1 MKKSFFKHRLFQ
13 SIILGLSALVISYLS
28 TNMNFSLTGEKTVL
42 KYWNA
47 FADWIT
53 AGRGKAPSDDVVF
66 INVAHDKQL
75 VDITD
80 DFGIPNGNAAI
91 TDRQKLSRLLDLI
104 NESGEYQYV
113 MLDVFFE
120 SGYQTEVDS
129 ALFGRI
135 ASMYKL
141 VIPKH
146 IDGILESE
154 CLEKNAGY
162 ADYATSINENDFTK
176 YLLFRKG
183 GASMPL
189 KAYSEV
195 TGRGVKK
202 VLLWYA
208 DNGKLARRVI
218 FPKMYVRMDSPYRP
232 DGQKAYLNLGS
243 DILDTEEEVDWPDYF
258 KGKYIVIG
266 AFDGDDIHT
275 TYAGDLPG
283 SLINYNVYLSLMK
296 GHHKIP
302 FALVFVYFFIFFA
315 MAFLLLSGGA
325 NVSQSWTWVWA
336 KLFVLYSLILT
347 IVCIFVFMIWGQAH
361 DIFITSTFFSIVD
374 LVNRR
379 IKAKKESHA

>member
-1 MKKSFFKHRLFQ
+1 MSKPNFIRLILKSIALT
-13 SIILGLSALVISYLS
+13 LTALVISYVF
-28 TNMNFSLTGEKTVL
+28 TNLNITLTGEKAAL

-47 FADWIT
+47 FTDWISS
-53 AGRGKAPSDDVVF
+53 GRDNEPADDVVF

-80 DFGIPNGNAAI
+80 EFGIPIGNAAV
-91 TDRQKLSRLLDLI
+91 TDRQKLTRLLDLI
-104 NESGEYQYV
+104 NEAGSYQYV

-120 SGYQTEVDS
+120 SGYETEVDS
-129 ALFGRI
+129 VLLGRI
-135 ASMYKL
+135 SSMDKL

-146 IDGILESE
+146 IDGALESE
-154 CLEKNAGY
+154 CLEKKAGY

-176 YLLFRKG
+176 YLLFREG

-189 KAYSEV
+189 KAYTEV

-243 DILDTEEEVDWPDYF
+243 DILDSEEEVDWSDYF

-266 AFDGDDIHT
+266 SFAGDDIHT

-283 SLINYNVYLSLMK
+283 SLINYNVYLSLVK
-296 GHHKIP
+296 GQHKIP
-302 FALVFVYFFIFFA
+302 FALVFVYFFFFFA

>member
-1 MKKSFFKHRLFQ
+1 MSNRPVILRVMKAVALAFL
-13 SIILGLSALVISYLS
+13 ALVISYLS
-28 TNMNFSLTGEKTVL
+28 TNMNISLTGEKAVL

-47 FADWIT
+47 FTDWIT
-53 AGRGKAPSDDVVF
+53 AGRDKAPADDVVF

-80 DFGIPNGNAAI
+80 DFGIPIGNATI
-91 TDRQKLSRLLDLI
+91 TDRQKLSRILDLI
-104 NESGEYQYV
+104 NESRDYQYV

-120 SGYQTEVDS
+120 SGYETEVDS

-135 ASMYKL
+135 ASMDRL

-146 IDGILESE
+146 IDGALESE
-154 CLEKNAGY
+154 CLEKKAGY

-176 YLLFRKG
+176 FLLFRKG

-189 KAYSEV
+189 KAYTEV

-218 FPKMYVRMDSPYRP
+218 FPKMYVRIDSPYRP
-232 DGQKAYLNLGS
+232 DGQKAYLNLS
-243 DILDTEEEVDWPDYF
+243 ADILDTEEEVDWSDF
-258 KGKYIVIG
+258 FRGKYIVIG
-266 AFDGDDIHT
+266 SFAGDDIHT

-296 GHHKIP
+296 GQHKIP
-302 FALVFVYFFIFFA
+302 FALVIVYFLIFFA

-325 NVSQSWTWVWA
+325 NASQSWTWVWA

>member
-1 MKKSFFKHRLFQ
+1 MKANK
-13 SIILGLSALVISYLS
+13 IIRRIVCALTLAVGAVILSYLS
-28 TNMNFSLTGEKTVL
+28 TNMNISLTGEKAVL

-47 FADWIT
+47 FTDLIT
-53 AGRGKAPSDDVVF
+53 AGRDRAPADVVVF

-80 DFGIPNGNAAI
+80 DFGIPIGNAAI

-120 SGYQTEVDS
+120 SGFETEVDS

-135 ASMYKL
+135 ASMDRL

-146 IDGILESE
+146 IDGALESE
-154 CLEKNAGY
+154 CLEQKAGY

-183 GASMPL
+183 RASMPL
-189 KAYSEV
+189 KAYTEV
-195 TGRGVKK
+195 TGRDVKR

-208 DNGKLARRVI
+208 DKGKLARRVM

-232 DGQKAYLNLGS
+232 DGQKAYLNLGT
-243 DILDTEEEVDWPDYF
+243 DILDTEEEVDWSDYF

-266 AFDGDDIHT
+266 SFAGDDIHT

-296 GHHKIP
+296 GQHRIP
-302 FALVFVYFFIFFA
+302 FVLVIVYFLIFFA
-315 MAFLLLSGGA
+315 MAYLLLNGGA
-325 NVSQSWTWVWA
+325 NASQSWTWVWA

-379 IKAKKESHA
+379 IKAKKEAHA

>member
-1 MKKSFFKHRLFQ
+1 MRNR
-13 SIILGLSALVISYLS
+13 SIIVRMTKAVALAFMALVISYLC
-28 TNMNFSLTGEKTVL
+28 TNMNISLTGEKAVL

-53 AGRGKAPSDDVVF
+53 SSRDRTPADDVVL

-75 VDITD
+75 VDIAD
-80 DFGIPNGNAAI
+80 DFGIPIGNAAI
-91 TDRQKLSRLLDLI
+91 TDRLKLSRLLDLI
-104 NESGEYQYV
+104 NESRDYQYV

-120 SGYQTEVDS
+120 SGYETEVDS

-135 ASMYKL
+135 AGMDRL

-146 IDGILESE
+146 IDGALESE
-154 CLEKNAGY
+154 CLEKKAGY

-189 KAYSEV
+189 KAYIDV

-243 DILDTEEEVDWPDYF
+243 DILDTEEEVDWSDYF
-258 KGKYIVIG
+258 RGKYIVIG
-266 AFDGDDIHT
+266 SFAGDDIHT

-296 GHHKIP
+296 GQHKIP
-302 FALVFVYFFIFFA
+302 FVLVIVYFLIFFA
-315 MAFLLLSGGA
+315 MAYLLLNGGSNA
-325 NVSQSWTWVWA
+325 SQSWTWVWA

-374 LVNRR
+374 LVNRK
-379 IKAKKESHA
+379 IKAKNESHA

>member
-1 MKKSFFKHRLFQ
+1 MKENKLIRRITLAF
-13 SIILGLSALVISYLS
+13 ALAVGAVFISYLS
-28 TNMNFSLTGEKTVL
+28 TNMNISLTGEKAVL

-47 FADWIT
+47 FTDWIT
-53 AGRGKAPSDDVVF
+53 AGRDRAPADDVVF

-75 VDITD
+75 VDIAD
-80 DFGIPNGNAAI
+80 DFGIPIGNAAI

-104 NESGEYQYV
+104 NESGDYQYV

-120 SGYQTEVDS
+120 SGYETEVDG

-135 ASMYKL
+135 AGMDRL

-146 IDGILESE
+146 IDGVLESE
-154 CLEKNAGY
+154 CLEKKAGY
-162 ADYATSINENDFTK
+162 ADYTTSINENDFTK

-189 KAYSEV
+189 KAYTDV

-202 VLLWYA
+202 LLLWYA

-243 DILDTEEEVDWPDYF
+243 DILDTEEELDWSDYF

-266 AFDGDDIHT
+266 SFAGDDIHT

-296 GHHKIP
+296 GQHKIP
-302 FALVFVYFFIFFA
+302 FVLVLVYFLIFFA
-315 MAFLLLSGGA
+315 MAYLLLSGGA
-325 NVSQSWTWVWA
+325 NASQSWTWVWA

-379 IKAKKESHA
+379 IKAKKETHA

>member
-1 MKKSFFKHRLFQ
+1 MKANK
-13 SIILGLSALVISYLS
+13 IIRRIVCALTLAVGAVILSYLS
-28 TNMNFSLTGEKTVL
+28 TNMNISLTGEKAVL

-47 FADWIT
+47 FTDWIT
-53 AGRGKAPSDDVVF
+53 AGRDRAPADVVVF

-80 DFGIPNGNAAI
+80 DFGIPIGNAAI

-120 SGYQTEVDS
+120 SGFETEVDS

-135 ASMYKL
+135 ASMDRL

-146 IDGILESE
+146 LDGALESE
-154 CLEKNAGY
+154 CLEQKAGY

-189 KAYSEV
+189 KAYTEV
-195 TGRGVKK
+195 TGRDVKR

-208 DNGKLARRVI
+208 DKGKLARRVM

-232 DGQKAYLNLGS
+232 DGQKAYLNLGT
-243 DILDTEEEVDWPDYF
+243 DILDTEEEVDWSDYF

-266 AFDGDDIHT
+266 SFAGDDIHT

-296 GHHKIP
+296 GQHRIP
-302 FALVFVYFFIFFA
+302 FVLVIVYFLIFFA
-315 MAFLLLSGGA
+315 MAYLLLNGGA
-325 NVSQSWTWVWA
+325 NASQSWTWVWA

-379 IKAKKESHA
+379 IKAKKEAHA

>member
-1 MKKSFFKHRLFQ
+1 MKANK
-13 SIILGLSALVISYLS
+13 IIRRIVCALTLAVGAVILSYLS
-28 TNMNFSLTGEKTVL
+28 TNMNISLTGEKAVL

-47 FADWIT
+47 FTDLIT
-53 AGRGKAPSDDVVF
+53 AGRDRAPADVVVF

-80 DFGIPNGNAAI
+80 DFGIPIGNAAI

-120 SGYQTEVDS
+120 SGFETEVDS

-135 ASMYKL
+135 ASMDRL

-146 IDGILESE
+146 IDGALESE
-154 CLEKNAGY
+154 CLEQKAGY

-189 KAYSEV
+189 KAYTEV
-195 TGRGVKK
+195 TGRDVKR

-208 DNGKLARRVI
+208 DKGKLARRVM

-232 DGQKAYLNLGS
+232 DGQKAYLNLGT
-243 DILDTEEEVDWPDYF
+243 DILDTEEEVDWSDYF

-266 AFDGDDIHT
+266 SFAGDDIHT

-296 GHHKIP
+296 GQHRIP
-302 FALVFVYFFIFFA
+302 FVLVIVYFLIFFA
-315 MAFLLLSGGA
+315 MAYLLLNGGA
-325 NVSQSWTWVWA
+325 NASQSWTWVWA

-379 IKAKKESHA
+379 IKAKKEAHA

>member
-1 MKKSFFKHRLFQ
+1 MANKLTKRIACALFFAIGAVF
-13 SIILGLSALVISYLS
+13 ISYLS
-28 TNMNFSLTGEKTVL
+28 TNINIAISGEKTVL

-53 AGRGKAPSDDVVF
+53 AGRYKAPADDVVF

-80 DFGIPNGNAAI
+80 EFNIPIGNAAI
-91 TDRQKLSRLLDLI
+91 TDRQKLFSLLNFI

-120 SGYQTEVDS
+120 SGYKTEIDS

-135 ASMYKL
+135 ASMDRI

-146 IDGILESE
+146 IDGALESE
-154 CLEKNAGY
+154 CLEKKAGY

-176 YLLFRKG
+176 YLLYRKG

-189 KAYSEV
+189 KAYTEV
-195 TGRGVKK
+195 TGRNVKR

-243 DILDTEEEVDWPDYF
+243 DILDAVDDVDWSDYF

-266 AFDGDDIHT
+266 SFAGDDIHT

-283 SLINYNVYLSLMK
+283 GLINYNVYLSLMK
-296 GHHKIP
+296 GQHKIP

>member
-1 MKKSFFKHRLFQ
+1 MKANK
-13 SIILGLSALVISYLS
+13 IIRRIVCALTLAVGAVILSYLS
-28 TNMNFSLTGEKTVL
+28 TNMNISLTGEKAVL

-47 FADWIT
+47 FTDWIT
-53 AGRGKAPSDDVVF
+53 AGRDRAPADVVVF

-80 DFGIPNGNAAI
+80 DFGIPIGNAAI

-120 SGYQTEVDS
+120 SGFETEVDS

-135 ASMYKL
+135 ASMDRL

-146 IDGILESE
+146 IDGALESE
-154 CLEKNAGY
+154 CLEQKAGY

-189 KAYSEV
+189 KAYTEV
-195 TGRGVKK
+195 TGRDVKR

-208 DNGKLARRVI
+208 DKGKLARRVM

-232 DGQKAYLNLGS
+232 DGQKAYLNLGT
-243 DILDTEEEVDWPDYF
+243 DILDTEEEVDWSDYF

-266 AFDGDDIHT
+266 SFAGDDIHT

-296 GHHKIP
+296 GQHRIP
-302 FALVFVYFFIFFA
+302 FVLVIVYFLIFFA
-315 MAFLLLSGGA
+315 MAYLLLNGGA
-325 NVSQSWTWVWA
+325 NASQSWTWVWA
-336 KLFVLYSLILT
+336 KLFVLYSLILS

-379 IKAKKESHA
+379 INAKKEAHA